1 MIIFKKAST
10 FLKYSNACG
19 DNLFLKQ
26 DELQQHDH
34 KKKDGKNKTKQCL
47 FRRFVQSI
55 F

>member
-19 DNLFLKQ
+19 NNLFLKQ
-26 DELQQHDH
+26 DELQKHDH
-34 KKKDGKNKTKQCL
+34 KKKDGKTKQCL

-55 F
+55 S